1 MSILLDGL
9 PYAVTVAG
17 REIPID
23 TDYRTG
29 ILLEQVLDDPDMEDG
44 EKLGCILWLYYGAD
58 IFPLLS
64 DAGVVQEAIER
75 IMWFYRCGADE
86 TEGDR
91 ESGGMSGKDPPFS
104 YVHDA
109 GYIYAAFMEAYNI
122 DLTKNRLHW
131 WQFRA
136 LFLGLPETVLFCK
149 IMGYRTMEI
158 PAKMPKAQ
166 KRFYYRMKQI
176 YKLPESS
183 GQTRLEKELE
193 SALAEGGD
201 ISQLMEWGSLDGQ

>member
-1 MSILLDGL
+1 MNVLMDDL
-9 PYAVTVAG
+9 PCTVIVANTQ
-17 REIPID
+17 IPID

-29 ILLEQVLDDPDMEDG
+29 ILFEQTLSDPAMPDN
-44 EKLGCILWLYYGAD
+44 EKLNTVLKLYYGDAV
-58 IFPLLS
+58 FPLLG
-64 DAGVVQEAIER
+64 DMDTVQEALNG

-86 TEGDR
+86 TAESETEG
-91 ESGGMSGKDPPFS
+91 GASGKDPPFS
-104 YVHDA
+104 YEHDA
-109 GYIYAAFMEAYNI
+109 GYIYAAFVEAYGI

-166 KRFYYRMKQI
+166 KKFYQRMKRI
-176 YKLPESS
+176 YKIPESAEKM
-183 GQTRLEKELE
+183 RLEKEME
-193 SALAEGGD
+193 AILANGGD
-201 ISQLMEWGSLDGQ
+201 ISQLIK

>member
-1 MSILLDGL
+1 MNILMDDL
-9 PYAVTVAG
+9 PDTLTVAG
-17 REIPID
+17 AELPIV

-29 ILLEQVLDDPDMEDG
+29 ILFEQTLSDPAIPDD
-44 EKLGCILWLYYGAD
+44 EKLVTVLKLYYGDA
-58 IFPLLS
+58 IFPLLA
-64 DAGVVQEAIER
+64 DMDTVQEALNG

-86 TEGDR
+86 TAGSETEG
-91 ESGGMSGKDPPFS
+91 ESSGKDPPFS
-104 YVHDA
+104 YEHDA
-109 GYIYAAFMEAYNI
+109 GYIYAAFLEAYKI

-166 KRFYYRMKQI
+166 KKFYQRMKRI
-176 YKLPESS
+176 YRIPESA
-183 GQTRLEKELE
+183 QQIRLEKEME
-193 SALAEGGD
+193 AILANGGD
-201 ISQLMEWGSLDGQ
+201 ISQLIR

>member
-1 MSILLDGL
+1 MNILMDDL
-9 PYAVTVAG
+9 PYTVMVAG
-17 REIPID
+17 IAIPII

-29 ILLEQVLDDPDMEDG
+29 ILFEQTLTDPVMPDD
-44 EKLGCILWLYYGAD
+44 EKLDTVLKLYYGND

-64 DAGVVQEAIER
+64 NMDTVQEAIDG

-86 TEGDR
+86 SAVSDTGD
-91 ESGGMSGKDPPFS
+91 SSSGKDPPFS
-104 YVHDA
+104 YEHDA
-109 GYIYAAFMEAYNI
+109 AYIYAAFKEAYNV

-166 KRFYYRMKQI
+166 KRFYQRMKRI
-176 YKLPESS
+176 YRLPEPPEKI
-183 GQTRLEKELE
+183 RLKKEME
-193 SALAEGGD
+193 AILAKGGD
-201 ISQLMEWGSLDGQ
+201 ISHLMK

>member
-1 MSILLDGL
+1 MNILMDDL
-9 PYAVTVAG
+9 PDTLTVAG
-17 REIPID
+17 AELPIV

-29 ILLEQVLDDPDMEDG
+29 ILFEQTLSDPAIPDD
-44 EKLGCILWLYYGAD
+44 EKLVTVLKLYYGDA
-58 IFPLLS
+58 IFPLLA
-64 DAGVVQEAIER
+64 DMDTVQEALNG

-86 TEGDR
+86 TAGSETEG
-91 ESGGMSGKDPPFS
+91 ESSGKDPPFS
-104 YVHDA
+104 YEHDA
-109 GYIYAAFMEAYNI
+109 GYIYAAFLEAYKI

-166 KRFYYRMKQI
+166 KKFYQRMKRI
-176 YKLPESS
+176 YRIPESAE
-183 GQTRLEKELE
+183 QIRLEKEME
-193 SALAEGGD
+193 AILANGGD
-201 ISQLMEWGSLDGQ
+201 ISQLIR

>member
-1 MSILLDGL
+1 MNILMDDL
-9 PYAVTVAG
+9 PYTVMVAG
-17 REIPID
+17 EEIPIV

-29 ILLEQVLDDPDMEDG
+29 ILFEQTLTDPVMPDD
-44 EKLGCILWLYYGAD
+44 EKLDTVLKLYYGNA

-64 DAGVVQEAIER
+64 NMDTVQEAIDG

-86 TEGDR
+86 SAVSDTGD
-91 ESGGMSGKDPPFS
+91 SSSGKAPPFS
-104 YVHDA
+104 YEHDA
-109 GYIYAAFMEAYNI
+109 AYIYAAFKEAYNV

-166 KRFYYRMKQI
+166 KRFYQRMKRI
-176 YKLPESS
+176 YRLPEPPEKI
-183 GQTRLEKELE
+183 RLKKEME
-193 SALAEGGD
+193 AILAKGGD
-201 ISQLMEWGSLDGQ
+201 ISHLMK